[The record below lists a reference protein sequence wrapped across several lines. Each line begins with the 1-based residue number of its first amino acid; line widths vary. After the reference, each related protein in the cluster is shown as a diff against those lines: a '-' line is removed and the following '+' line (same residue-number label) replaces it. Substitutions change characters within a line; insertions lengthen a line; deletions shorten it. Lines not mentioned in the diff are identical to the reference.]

1 MPCSTCDML
10 RRKRHRP
17 RAGNYAEDRY
27 QRGLAAWR
35 RKTRPIRALLFGPF
49 ILGGAAVLATGGDR
63 FSWFAGAITGAFIGL
78 WVAIGE
84 TPPRYVETWRDGAE
98 GERKTEKA
106 LLPLERNGWII
117 VHDVQA
123 RYGNYDHIAVGPGGV
138 FLVESKNLTGITEIR
153 NGVAVLRRRLDP
165 DAVER
170 FDRMRGRALGA
181 AYRIKEDIHS
191 RTQERVWVQAV
202 VVFWSDFPQG
212 FIEEQRCVYVSG
224 KRLRR
229 WLEERPER
237 LSVDR
242 AAAIGAAIQQ
252 LAQEQAAGVR
262 AISQQQ

>member
-1 MPCSTCDML
+1 ML

-17 RAGNYAEDRY
+17 RAGTYAEARY

-35 RKTRPIRALLFGPF
+35 RRTRPIRAVLFGPF
-49 ILGGAAVLATGGDR
+49 ILAGAAVLVSGGDR
-63 FSWFAGAITGAFIGL
+63 FSWFAGAIAGVFIGL

-84 TPPRYVETWRDGAE
+84 TPPRYIETWRDGAE
-98 GERKTEKA
+98 GERNTEKA
-106 LLPLERNGWII
+106 LLPLEREGWIV

-138 FLVESKNLTGITEIR
+138 FLIESKNLTGTTEIR
-153 NGVAVLRRRLDP
+153 DGVALLQRRLDP

-170 FDRMRGRALGA
+170 FERIRGRALSA

-191 RTQERVWVQAV
+191 RARERVWVQAV

-212 FIEEQRCVYVSG
+212 FIEEQRCVYVYG

-237 LSVDR
+237 LSAERV
-242 AAAIGAAIQQ
+242 AAIGAAIEE
-252 LAQEQAAGVR
+252 LAQEQAAGVE
-262 AISQQQ
+262 AISDGP

>member
-1 MPCSTCDML
+1 ML

-17 RAGNYAEDRY
+17 RAGTYAEARY

-35 RKTRPIRALLFGPF
+35 RRTRPIRAVLFGPF
-49 ILGGAAVLATGGDR
+49 ILAGAAVLVSGGDR
-63 FSWFAGAITGAFIGL
+63 FSWFAGAIAGVFIGL

-84 TPPRYVETWRDGAE
+84 TPPRYIETWRDGAE
-98 GERKTEKA
+98 GERNTEKA
-106 LLPLERNGWII
+106 LLPLERDGWIV

-138 FLVESKNLTGITEIR
+138 FLIESKNLTGTTEIR
-153 NGVAVLRRRLDP
+153 DGVALLQRRLDP

-170 FDRMRGRALGA
+170 FERIRGRALSA

-191 RTQERVWVQAV
+191 RARERVWVQAV

-212 FIEEQRCVYVSG
+212 FIEEQRCVYVYG

-237 LSVDR
+237 LSAERV
-242 AAAIGAAIQQ
+242 AAIGAAIQE
-252 LAQEQAAGVR
+252 LAQEQAAGVE
-262 AISQQQ
+262 AISHGP